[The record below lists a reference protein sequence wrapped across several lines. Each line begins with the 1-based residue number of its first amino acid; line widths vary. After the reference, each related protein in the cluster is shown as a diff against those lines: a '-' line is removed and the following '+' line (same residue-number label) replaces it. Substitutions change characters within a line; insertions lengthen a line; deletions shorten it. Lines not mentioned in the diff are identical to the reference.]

1 MKRAAEARKWMRS
14 PQRDKERLADIAAQR
29 AADIK
34 LGHSPKCGLMKCHP
48 ECPSLKKG
56 SKNPPK
62 SKAQENTV
70 ETEDLDVPGLS
81 FAPTVDLF
89 WPANSSYSSKDWF
102 KHISFT
108 VVICGLGDP
117 EDPEQDPPTFPHGDE
132 EDDILAAIERRWNL
146 HDAMWTTV
154 TWTEGRGQN
163 KDCFIRMG
171 IATPSAGDQER
182 LQDDQEGSVY
192 ENPPYDP
199 HEVKMGTKV
208 EMEHTNDPKKAEQIA
223 KEHLDEHPDYYS
235 RLKSAGLSNPPV
247 SPEEK
252 RIKREMEDL
261 ESQKMKIFFTAR
273 DSMFPIP
280 PSATGLYQFPPE
292 MIKIVEKTIKPQ
304 ITEID
309 NRLRELR
316 AEKKA
321 LKAIKPVRAPKGPSR
336 VVTHLG
342 RCRQCDQKVKF
353 LDRPGVRMDGAG
365 PKQTWVGIACPKCGG
380 ALGRTSID
388 GIKWDE
394 VIDLDARK

>member
-1 MKRAAEARKWMRS
+1 ME
-14 PQRDKERLADIAAQR
+14 
-29 AADIK
+29 
-34 LGHSPKCGLMKCHP
+34 
-48 ECPSLKKG
+48 KG
-56 SKNPPK
+56 EKN
-62 SKAQENTV
+62 
-70 ETEDLDVPGLS
+70 
-81 FAPTVDLF
+81 
-89 WPANSSYSSKDWF
+89 
-102 KHISFT
+102 
-108 VVICGLGDP
+108 GDP
-117 EDPEQDPPTFPHGDE
+117 FTLEFFVGGKPAGYIENDLE
-132 EDDILAAIERRWNL
+132 EVGTGMAHVYRVVGYSVFFFHLDNKN
-146 HDAMWTTV
+146 DAHF
-154 TWTEGRGQN
+154 EIGRG
-163 KDCFIRMG
+163 
-171 IATPSAGDQER
+171 ATAR
-182 LQDDQEGSVY
+182 GSLSVAKNY
-192 ENPPYDP
+192 VVDRYSKRVSTNPEYDP
-199 HEVKMGTKV
+199 IEVRMGTKV
-208 EMEHTNDPKKAEQIA
+208 EMEHTDDPKKAERIA